1 MKFMHIVTILILAL
15 SSNLDNLG
23 VGVAYGTRKTKVS
36 LSSNLLIAAITSAC
50 TLISMAVGKDV
61 ALIAKNQRA
70 TGEAGAAII
79 IVVGI
84 YLVFQSLRAT
94 GIQAAPPEPRAIN
107 PIGKPC
113 DGLFTWLKQLMLLT
127 RDPSLVD
134 RNYSRSIETAEAAT
148 LGVALSLNNVP
159 NGLAAGLI
167 GLSPAMTTIA
177 VFVFSVLTL
186 CFGIRIGV
194 HFMSRVFRN
203 WAGPAA
209 GIMLIVLGVYELFG

>member
-1 MKFMHIVTILILAL
+1 MKPMHIVTILILAL

-23 VGVAYGTRKTKVS
+23 VGVAYGTRKIKLS

-79 IVVGI
+79 IAVGI
-84 YLVFQSLRAT
+84 YLFIQSFRTT
-94 GIQAAPPEPRAIN
+94 GVQAAPPESRAIN
-107 PIGKPC
+107 PTGKLHN
-113 DGLFTWLKQLMLLT
+113 GLSEWLKQLIRLT
-127 RDPSLVD
+127 RDPALVD

-148 LGVALSLNNVP
+148 LGLALSLNNVP

-167 GLSPAMTTIA
+167 GLSPALTTIA
-177 VFVFSVLTL
+177 VFVFSVLIL
-186 CFGIRIGV
+186 WLGIRVGV
-194 HFMSRVFRN
+194 HLMSRLFRN
-203 WAGPAA
+203 WAGPVA
-209 GIMLIVLGVYELFG
+209 GIMLMVLGVYELFS

>member
-1 MKFMHIVTILILAL
+1 MKSMHIVTILILAL

-23 VGVAYGTRKTKVS
+23 VGVAYGTRKIKVS
-36 LSSNLLIAAITSAC
+36 LSSNLLIATITSAC

-70 TGEAGAAII
+70 TGDAGAAII

-84 YLVFQSLRAT
+84 YLFFQSFRT
-94 GIQAAPPEPRAIN
+94 RGVQAAPPESWASN
-107 PIGKPC
+107 PTGKFYNRLSAWP
-113 DGLFTWLKQLMLLT
+113 KQLIRVM

-148 LGVALSLNNVP
+148 LGIALSLNNVP

-167 GLSPAMTTIA
+167 GLSPALTTIA

-186 CFGIRIGV
+186 WFGIRIGV
-194 HFMSRVFRN
+194 HFMSRLFRN